1 MYQLSCDKLHQ
12 IRKTSVKIQMDT
24 YALCVGECLCVCVCA
39 YMHYSV
45 EEKAYIGN
53 QMDLVKQFYFS
64 KPQHSHP

>member
-1 MYQLSCDKLHQ
+1 
-12 IRKTSVKIQMDT
+12 MDT